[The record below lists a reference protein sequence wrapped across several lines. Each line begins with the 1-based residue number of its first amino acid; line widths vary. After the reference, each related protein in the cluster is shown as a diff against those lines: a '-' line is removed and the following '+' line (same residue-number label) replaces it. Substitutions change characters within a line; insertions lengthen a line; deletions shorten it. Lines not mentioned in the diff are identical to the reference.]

1 MQMEDLEAPVTASDR
16 LTFTVFVAAALH
28 GLLILGVG
36 FTIAEKPHIP
46 PTFEVTLANYESKKP
61 PDKADYKA
69 QFNQEASGVEEQ
81 AKEITTDTIAPFSD
95 TQIREVSP
103 VPQVKTVSPD
113 TQTQQLRL
121 HTVAKADTQIAKMED
136 LEDSQTAEP
145 VDGEEADIPFVSAE
159 VASLRAK
166 LDRQQQAYAKRPR
179 IRRLISVSTERA
191 VDAEYL
197 SKWRQKIEYVA
208 NQNFPQQALEDR
220 IFGDLLMLTVIR
232 SDGTIHSV
240 ELRRSSGHKILDNAA
255 LQAVH
260 QAAPFA
266 PFPAEISKDT
276 DLLEIIQTWRFRIT
290 GVSVE

>member
-1 MQMEDLEAPVTASDR
+1 MDDLEAPVTSSDR
-16 LTFTVFVAAALH
+16 LTFTVFIAAALH

-36 FTIAEKPHIP
+36 FTIAEKPHVP
-46 PTFEVTLANYESKKP
+46 PTFEVTLATYEAQKKP
-61 PDKADYKA
+61 ENADYKA

-81 AKEITTDTIAPFSD
+81 AKEITTDTVAPFAD
-95 TQIREVSP
+95 TQIRDVSP
-103 VPQVKTVSPD
+103 VPEVRAVNPETSS
-113 TQTQQLRL
+113 QQLRL
-121 HTVAKADTQIAKMED
+121 HTLAKADTQVAKTDDPED
-136 LEDSQTAEP
+136 LKT
-145 VDGEEADIPFVSAE
+145 EETVEGKEFDVPFVSAE
-159 VASLRAK
+159 IASLRAK

-197 SKWRQKIEYVA
+197 SRWRQKIEYVA
-208 NQNFPQQALEDR
+208 NQNFPKQALDER

-232 SDGTIHSV
+232 SDGTIHTV

-266 PFPAEISKDT
+266 PFPTEISKDT

-290 GVSVE
+290 GVSIE